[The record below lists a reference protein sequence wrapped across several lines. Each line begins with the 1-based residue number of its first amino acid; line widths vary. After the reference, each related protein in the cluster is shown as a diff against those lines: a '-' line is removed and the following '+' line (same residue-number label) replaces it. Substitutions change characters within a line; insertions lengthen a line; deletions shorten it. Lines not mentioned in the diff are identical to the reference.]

1 VSKLVI
7 DKLDENTEEPL
18 STSSVQKTVSSNVP
32 EEDALELALWQLRHL
47 TKRLRLISNGVIG
60 ITLLHIAYSL
70 FSMVY
75 VIIAAD
81 VSRYSDYQTAR
92 PFLIFFEVT
101 ILGASL
107 ITLLIYDRIIAEG
120 EALYQEISDELE
132 WYISRQSRKKRL
144 VKSRPSLSQTAS
156 VGSKTANGA
165 RSRPLDDLRFSKDR
179 PGFSV
184 RLLLREFV
192 LSARLPFIRGNQGVI
207 YYVAIN
213 VILTLAFII
222 TVALKG
228 SGKSP

>member
-1 VSKLVI
+1 VI
-7 DKLDENTEEPL
+7 DKLDENREEPL
-18 STSSVQKTVSSNVP
+18 SSSSVQKTVSSNP
-32 EEDALELALWQLRHL
+32 EEAALELALRQLRHL
-47 TKRLRLISNGVIG
+47 TKRLRLISNAVIG

-81 VSRYSDYQTAR
+81 VSRYSEYQTAR

-101 ILGASL
+101 ILAGSL
-107 ITLLIYDRIIAEG
+107 ITLLIYDRLIAEG

-132 WYISRQSRKKRL
+132 WYISRQSRKKRPL
-144 VKSRPSLSQTAS
+144 KSRPSLSQTAS
-156 VGSKTANGA
+156 VDSKTANGA
-165 RSRPLDDLRFSKDR
+165 RSRPLDELRFSKDR

-228 SGKSP
+228 SVKSL